1 MDPAPE
7 NAYDTGYML
16 AACYFLYSIEENK
29 TEKTQLWKEC
39 LKYYK
44 MLGTN
49 EIEEHCG
56 DFLVEYIQKETSSME
71 EVLSVIDRVRE
82 YGKNN
87 IRKTILWNVIKK
99 YEGKNHFE
107 KNQIICLI
115 RLAELSKEYRCKNIK
130 EGLELCN
137 QAQDIYNKY
146 DLNDAFLQSLIYKT
160 REELMN
166 EGNFDYE
173 QITQIRKMCNYRL
186 LAEKQIA
193 QKNIHRKNRL
203 RYGRRLQISI
213 AI

>member
-1 MDPAPE
+1 MLSESIRGRFCDDGRNMYSGKPGICSEKYCRNLPEKGDIDSAIQTLEGAFSDTESEDICIELIGILKEHQKLQKARQYAIQLKQRMDPAPE

-82 YGKNN
+82 YGK
-87 IRKTILWNVIKK
+87 
-99 YEGKNHFE
+99 
-107 KNQIICLI
+107 II
-115 RLAELSKEYRCKNIK
+115 S
-130 EGLELCN
+130 
-137 QAQDIYNKY
+137 
-146 DLNDAFLQSLIYKT
+146 
-160 REELMN
+160 
-166 EGNFDYE
+166 
-173 QITQIRKMCNYRL
+173 
-186 LAEKQIA
+186 EKQFS
-193 QKNIHRKNRL
+193 
-203 RYGRRLQISI
+203 GMS
-213 AI
+213 